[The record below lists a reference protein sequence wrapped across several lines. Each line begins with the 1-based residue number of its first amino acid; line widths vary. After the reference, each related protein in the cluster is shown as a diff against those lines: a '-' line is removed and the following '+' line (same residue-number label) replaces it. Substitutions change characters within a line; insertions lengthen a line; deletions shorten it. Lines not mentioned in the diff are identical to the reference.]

1 MSAPRNKNEIML
13 ERVDLF
19 KAIKKSRTKGMRY
32 VDMLEHVF
40 NYQQQNG
47 SISPCIYFESYLDRN
62 LINVHMPYLKKDSV
76 VKCQDGRY
84 RCLGYVPARMFYKP

>member
-1 MSAPRNKNEIML
+1 MSANRSKSEIIL

-32 VDMLEHVF
+32 GDMLKHVRE
-40 NYQQQNG
+40 YQNKLNHWTFDF
-47 SISPCIYFESYLDRN
+47 YYTLDRN
-62 LINVHMPYLKKDSV
+62 LINVHMPHLKKDGV
-76 VKCQDGRY
+76 VKCQDGKY